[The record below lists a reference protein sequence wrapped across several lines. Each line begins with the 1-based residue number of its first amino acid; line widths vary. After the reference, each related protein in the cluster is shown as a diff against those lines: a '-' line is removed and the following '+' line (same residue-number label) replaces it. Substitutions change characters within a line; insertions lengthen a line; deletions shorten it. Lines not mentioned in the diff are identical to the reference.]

1 MRMSGKEEELSR
13 METMLKDHERR
24 IKLLEQQLAGRE
36 EVQGKAVALS
46 PVGVLAAAAPPSAP
60 TREKSTVRQLVAGC
74 GVSGREVSEVLEC
87 AIAHGLMCW
96 DPETGLY
103 QATQLGKERADAEV
117 ASNPGAHSL
126 V

>member
-1 MRMSGKEEELSR
+1 MHIAGSKGLG
-13 METMLKDHERR
+13 
-24 IKLLEQQLAGRE
+24 IKTLIQ
-36 EVQGKAVALS
+36 
-46 PVGVLAAAAPPSAP
+46 AADEP
-60 TREKSTVRQLVAGC
+60 STVRQLVAGC

-117 ASNPGAHSL
+117 ASNSGVHSL